1 MRLTPTTT
9 AAALGAAA
17 LSTAFLVPTFASA
30 GQQDAATGGGQ
41 VNIGSR
47 GGAGDTIAF
56 TAKGTADD
64 ASGQVQ
70 YVDREEG
77 GQTVLHGTVT
87 CLIVD
92 GSTARIEG
100 KWRDDE
106 DGTFGIFV
114 QDNGEGANASGSD
127 IVALVPEEPMCDED
141 NDSNYDTALAR
152 GNAQVRDNTE

>member
-1 MRLTPTTT
+1 LTPTTT

-41 VNIGSR
+41 VNIGTR

-56 TAKGTADD
+56 TAKGAGED
-64 ASGQVQ
+64 ATGQVQ
-70 YVDREEG
+70 YVDREAD

-92 GSTARIEG
+92 GTTARMEG
-100 KWRDDE
+100 KWRDDA
-106 DGTFGIFV
+106 DGTFGLFV
-114 QDNGEGANASGSD
+114 QDNGEGSKASGDD
-127 IVALVPEEPMCDED
+127 IVALVPNEPMCDED
-141 NDSNYDTALAR
+141 DGDYNTALAR

>member
-41 VNIGSR
+41 VNIGTR

-56 TAKGTADD
+56 TAKGTSEEAT
-64 ASGQVQ
+64 GQVQ
-70 YVDREEG
+70 YVDREAE
-77 GQTVLHGTVT
+77 GQTVEHGTVT
-87 CLIVD
+87 CLRVD
-92 GSTARIEG
+92 GQQAWISGTYRSGGGFGLYVNDMGNGAGADMIG
-100 KWRDDE
+100 ITPMQDPSCDDDTVD
-106 DGTFGIFV
+106 DG
-114 QDNGEGANASGSD
+114 A
-127 IVALVPEEPMCDED
+127 
-141 NDSNYDTALAR
+141 TALAR